1 MNEVKT
7 ALSRAAIDGVIT
19 AEQADRL
26 VSYFAPVTTTPADEM
41 PDTETPRFIR
51 GFHDVLITIGV
62 IIALTGITGIASIFV
77 TLPAIVVLAEIL
89 VRRQRLALPAVAL
102 TIATVI
108 ATVMLTVT
116 LMDGSFLEALAP
128 APRALVTLSPLV
140 VTLALFAWRY
150 RVPMALAGLFLT
162 LSAMVLAAVFWG
174 LGALLGTPD
183 VFDDRHGL
191 AVTILFVAAL
201 LLFTLAMRYDLS
213 DPRRE
218 TRRSD
223 IAFWLH
229 LVTAPALL
237 SATLSLFLRG
247 DSAVPFFVST
257 QTLWQAAGIIIPVV
271 FLLMAIGV
279 IIDRRAFVTSGLASL
294 IAALVALLRH
304 GQLQADNTIFLS
316 LFLVGLLVLTIGV
329 GWRALRRRAVGL
341 LPAPVR
347 NALPP
352 VI

>member
-7 ALSRAAIDGVIT
+7 VLDRATADGVIT
-19 AEQADRL
+19 VEQAGRL
-26 VSYFAPVTTTPADEM
+26 VSYFAPATASPDEV

-62 IIALTGITGIASIFV
+62 AIALTGITGIASVFA
-77 TLPAIVVLAEIL
+77 TLPAIVILAEIL
-89 VRRQRLALPAVAL
+89 VRHQRLALPAVAL
-102 TIATVI
+102 TIATVV
-108 ATVMLTVT
+108 ATIMLTVT
-116 LMDGSFLEALAP
+116 LMDGPFLDNIAP
-128 APRALVTLSPLV
+128 APRALVTLAPLA
-140 VTLALFAWRY
+140 VTLGLFAWRY

-162 LSAMVLAAVFWG
+162 LATMVLAAVFWG
-174 LGALLGTPD
+174 LGATFGTD
-183 VFDDRHGL
+183 DIFDDRHGL
-191 AVTILFVAAL
+191 AVAIFFVAAL
-201 LLFTLAMRYDLS
+201 LLFALAMRYDLS

-247 DSAVPFFVST
+247 DSVMPFFVSS

-279 IIDRRAFVTSGLASL
+279 IIDRRAFVTSGLVSL

-304 GQLQADNTIFLS
+304 GQLQADNTIFLA
-316 LFLVGLLVLTIGV
+316 LLLVGLLVLTIGV
-329 GWRALRRRAVGL
+329 GWRALRRRVIGL
-341 LPAPVR
+341 LPPSVSV
-347 NALPP
+347 ALPP
-352 VI
+352 VV